1 MGSNNIT
8 AGMTEWNDRKWLQN
22 CRNEQKG
29 KLKEEKL
36 TIKQSL
42 APKRSGP

>member
-8 AGMTEWNDRKWLQN
+8 ARIAEWNGRKWKQN

-29 KLKEEKL
+29 RLKEEKP
-36 TIKQSL
+36 TIKQRPV
-42 APKRSGP
+42 PKGSGL